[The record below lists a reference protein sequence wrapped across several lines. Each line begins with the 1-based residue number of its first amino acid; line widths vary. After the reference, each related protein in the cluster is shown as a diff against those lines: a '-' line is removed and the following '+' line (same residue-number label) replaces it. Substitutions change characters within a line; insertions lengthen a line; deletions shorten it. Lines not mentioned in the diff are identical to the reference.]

1 MFCFVEISKR
11 YLKCYKKI
19 DKYFFETETY
29 KKAEKMFQADG
40 IIIFTGPPGCGKTM
54 AAIHLLEKE
63 NCDNWTFRKISAWEE
78 LSFIEND
85 KNSLVL
91 IDNIFFRRPIDLQL
105 ERWWEELDKIYDKFF
120 ASSENELGS
129 NNLRI
134 VITARPNVID
144 RACDFMGKVTPILNK
159 GFIVDTNKLTKT
171 EKGKILAMQ
180 VIFAKEEKGI
190 PDPNINEEFK
200 DKVVNSEGP
209 IGFPLCAHLYVCG
222 EEYKKSG
229 TEFFTRPIEYLLN
242 QIKDELKGDQ
252 TNKTKS
258 LLFCLF
264 FHEWHTKMG
273 NTDSFDIQNE
283 NVCEQCLQKVSPNII
298 ANFGPFEFR
307 ELESEAQ
314 RLSGVLFKEV
324 GEHAYKFV
332 HDSVYEAVAAYLCQ
346 TYVSET
352 AKYFPID
359 IIQHQSYENVSEREM
374 STLATRLLYGTLD
387 RQLSDVFSCR
397 IFRNRKFVDCFCEE
411 LLKKDRETI
420 SEMFTVPNHS
430 SAAMLPC
437 MFWTSCNNLTYLTER
452 LYDIVKK
459 QDINTEYQLYV
470 TLYGKCCERNKGLLK
485 TINGVLCDNSE
496 LIKNHVIEFEDCE
509 NNSILHILMES
520 NFSDEFVAES
530 VKTIFGA
537 KMRIKL
543 KNSDNVTPLMMAVEQ
558 LLPRIEV
565 IKSFMDVSPKPKLHN
580 QDKTGSTV
588 FHHCVG
594 SNNDDK
600 TCLRYLDVILRDG
613 ESNEFL
619 SKNDLYGDT
628 ALSIAAKCQIQSRIR
643 SICKLLENT
652 SALKIINIVND
663 EGHSPL
669 HLSVKFLKDTKVNV
683 ELECC
688 VRVTIFILYGARPNI
703 KSDGEKTAV
712 QECHYEL
719 VKNIIQNSEDKKY
732 MEDALKAIL
741 EKLQC
746 KQCKDMPE
754 QKLNELTESI
764 PSVKISVGIRR
775 CISRAVYHFEHNLF
789 LTR

>member
-1 MFCFVEISKR
+1 MCLFCFVELSNR
-11 YLKCYKKI
+11 YLKCYQKI
-19 DKYFFETETY
+19 DKYFVETETY
-29 KKAEKMFQADG
+29 KKAEKIFKANG

-54 AAIHLLEKE
+54 AAIHLLGKE
-63 NCDNWTFRKISAWEE
+63 NCDWTFRKISAWEE

-85 KNSLVL
+85 IKSLVL

-105 ERWWEELDKIYDKFF
+105 ERWWDELDKIYDKYF

-159 GFIVDTNKLTKT
+159 RFIVDTNKLTKT

-180 VIFAKEEKGI
+180 IIFAKVEKGI

-222 EEYKKSG
+222 EEYQKSG
-229 TEFFTRPIEYLLN
+229 TEFFTRPIEYLIN
-242 QIKDELKGDQ
+242 QIKDEIKSDQ

-283 NVCEQCLQKVSPNII
+283 SVCKQCLEKVSPNILTI
-298 ANFGPFEFR
+298 FGPFEFR

-314 RLSGVLFKEV
+314 RLSGAFFKKV

-359 IIQHQSYENVSEREM
+359 IIQHQYYENVTEREM
-374 STLATRLLYGTLD
+374 STLATRLLYETLN
-387 RQLSDVFSCR
+387 RKLSDVFSCR

-411 LLKKDRETI
+411 LLKKDSETI
-420 SEMFTVPNHS
+420 SEIITVPNQG

-437 MFWTSCNNLTYLTER
+437 MFWTSYNNLIYLTER
-452 LYDIVKK
+452 FYDIVKK
-459 QDINTEYQLYV
+459 RNINTEYQLYV
-470 TLYGKCCERNKGLLK
+470 ILYGKCCERNKGLLK
-485 TINGVLCDNSE
+485 TINGVLCDNCE
-496 LIKNHVIEFEDCE
+496 LIKKLVIEFEDSE
-509 NNSILHILMES
+509 NNSILHILMVS
-520 NFSDEFVAES
+520 DFSDEFAADS

-543 KNSDNVTPLMMAVEQ
+543 KNSDNITPLMMAVEQ
-558 LLPRIEV
+558 WLPRIEV

-600 TCLRYLDVILRDG
+600 TCVRYLDVILRDS
-613 ESNEFL
+613 EPNEVL

-628 ALSIAAKCQIQSRIR
+628 ALSIAARCQKQSRIR
-643 SICKLLENT
+643 SILKLLENT

-669 HLSVKFLKDTKVNV
+669 HLSVKCLKDTKVTV

-688 VRVTIFILYGARPNI
+688 VRVIIFILYGARPDI
-703 KSDGEKTAV
+703 KSDGEKIAV

-719 VKNIIQNSEDKKY
+719 VKNIIQNPEDKKY
-732 MEDALKAIL
+732 MENALEAIL
-741 EKLQC
+741 AKLQC
-746 KQCKDMPE
+746 KQCKDISE
-754 QKLNELTESI
+754 QKLKDLTESI
-764 PSVKISVGIRR
+764 PFVKISVGIRR
-775 CISRAVYHFEHNLF
+775 CISRAVYHFEHCF
-789 LTR
+789 